1 MIHLFGAQVFK
12 KSAVDLNSA
21 FYPLACI
28 LLSVCSLHFT
38 LSLHFTPGPQSTFYT
53 DRFKEQDMTNVL
65 KVNFETQLCQKAY
78 GNTSTSRIIKRWW
91 KAPTKGNNDI
101 KQTFLQTQFP

>member
-1 MIHLFGAQVFK
+1 MLR
-12 KSAVDLNSA
+12 
-21 FYPLACI
+21 FYTI
-28 LLSVCSLHFT
+28 TQFSVLT
-38 LSLHFTPGPQSTFYT
+38 GPQSTFYT
-53 DRFKEQDMTNVL
+53 DRFKERDMTNVL

-91 KAPTKGNNDI
+91 RAPTKGNNDI